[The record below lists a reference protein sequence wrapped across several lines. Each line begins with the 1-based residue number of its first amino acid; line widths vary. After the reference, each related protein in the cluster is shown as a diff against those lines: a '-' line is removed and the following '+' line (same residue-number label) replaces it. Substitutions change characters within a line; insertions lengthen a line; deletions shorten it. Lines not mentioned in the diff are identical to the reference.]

1 MFTLFSILHL
11 IALFSS
17 MAAYGRTGD
26 SQVNDLQSCLPKRDI
41 LEMFIFDLIF
51 FFWTVG
57 LNTSKQ

>member
-51 FFWTVG
+51 FF
-57 LNTSKQ
+57 